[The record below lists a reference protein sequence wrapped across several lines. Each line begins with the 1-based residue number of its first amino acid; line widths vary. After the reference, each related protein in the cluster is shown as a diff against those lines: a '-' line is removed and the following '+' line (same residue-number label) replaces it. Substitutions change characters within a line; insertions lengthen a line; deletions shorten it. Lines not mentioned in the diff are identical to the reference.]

1 MKEQIKKLDRILNG
15 KASEFFNECLEKEI
29 REIKKKEFL
38 FDDFEEMLD
47 EENFLIFQL
56 KTEKALEEQGYKKN
70 PEILRTYQNFFDDEI
85 NHIFAEMEFENY
97 TEFLWKKL
105 SSSKDFAKY
114 SIEERTVLV
123 LKKRGRNSRNFANE
137 KYKEEYEF
145 PY

>member
-123 LKKRGRNSRNFANE
+123 LKKRGRNSRNFAN
-137 KYKEEYEF
+137 KKNKEEYEF

>member
-70 PEILRTYQNFFDDEI
+70 PEILRTYQNFFDEEI

-123 LKKRGRNSRNFANE
+123 LKKRGRNSRNFANK

>member
-1 MKEQIKKLDRILNG
+1 
-15 KASEFFNECLEKEI
+15 
-29 REIKKKEFL
+29 
-38 FDDFEEMLD
+38 MLD
-47 EENFLIFQL
+47 ITEENFLIFQL

-70 PEILRTYQNFFDDEI
+70 PELLRTYQNFFDDEI

-97 TEFLWKKL
+97 TEFLWKEL
-105 SSSKDFAKY
+105 SSSKDFVKY
-114 SIEERTVLV
+114 RIKERTVLV